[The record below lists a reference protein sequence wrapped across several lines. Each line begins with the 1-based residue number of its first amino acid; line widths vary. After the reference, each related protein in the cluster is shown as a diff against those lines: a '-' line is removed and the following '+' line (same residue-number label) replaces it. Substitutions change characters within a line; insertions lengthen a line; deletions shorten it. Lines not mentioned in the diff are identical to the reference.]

1 MESHECE
8 EKTPIHYS
16 RPDYTGNALINRG
29 NRRNILAVAFKY
41 IPAGKEVVNNESSQE
56 HTLDVRLIIRS
67 RKVRNKDDDAKS
79 N

>member
-16 RPDYTGNALINRG
+16 RPDYTGNALINLG
-29 NRRNILAVAFKY
+29 KQKNILAAAFKY
-41 IPAGKEVVNNESSQE
+41 IPAGKEVVNNESLDA
-56 HTLDVRLIIRS
+56 TLGVRPIIRS
-67 RKVRNKDDDAKS
+67 RKVRNKDDDTKS